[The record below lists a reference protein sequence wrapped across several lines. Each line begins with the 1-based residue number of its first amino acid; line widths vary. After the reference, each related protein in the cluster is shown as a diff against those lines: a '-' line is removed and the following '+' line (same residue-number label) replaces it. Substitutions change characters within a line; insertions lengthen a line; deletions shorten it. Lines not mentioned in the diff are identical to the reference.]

1 MFSEAKKTVDYGFRR
16 YRYLL
21 APYSLHTRARTNI
34 LGGLVIDWKL
44 IQQTHTIND
53 KMNYC
58 MGGKFFQV
66 QLRLLC
72 PPDTSGTIKC
82 SPPNKGQDK
91 KFLVI
96 KCLPWNIPT
105 KSNLF
110 LQAKWGDHAV
120 CVANDRKVNEKEN
133 LSFNQLTHVL
143 ALAAGTPTST
153 SMPVRRT
160 WLTKILTE
168 NHGTEGEG
176 LWGWGSE
183 RDISCPAPGG
193 IFWHLAKWHW
203 KQMLLTL
210 IHSC

>member
-44 IQQTHTIND
+44 IQQTQTIND

-72 PPDTSGTIKC
+72 PPDPSGTIKC

-91 KFLVI
+91 KYLVI
-96 KCLPWNIPT
+96 KCLPWNKGRGQSCFVTQLKLYTLDKLSSAIFCCLCVWVSEGSVSPAQIST
-105 KSNLF
+105 FFNIYIYI
-110 LQAKWGDHAV
+110 QA
-120 CVANDRKVNEKEN
+120 
-133 LSFNQLTHVL
+133 
-143 ALAAGTPTST
+143 
-153 SMPVRRT
+153 
-160 WLTKILTE
+160 
-168 NHGTEGEG
+168 
-176 LWGWGSE
+176 
-183 RDISCPAPGG
+183 
-193 IFWHLAKWHW
+193 
-203 KQMLLTL
+203 
-210 IHSC
+210 

>member
-1 MFSEAKKTVDYGFRR
+1 MFSEAEKTVDYGFRR

-72 PPDTSGTIKC
+72 PPDPSGTIKC

-96 KCLPWNIPT
+96 KCLPWNNPT

-143 ALAAGTPTST
+143 ALAAGTRTST

-168 NHGTEGEG
+168 NHGTTYRDMWGFVRVGEWEGYFMSRPRG
-176 LWGWGSE
+176 
-183 RDISCPAPGG
+183 DI
-193 IFWHLAKWHW
+193 
-203 KQMLLTL
+203 LTL
-210 IHSC
+210 G